1 MEERTIKDM
10 CVVCSD
16 HGKASC
22 GYEERGIQGDCP
34 YNDFIN
40 RGYELAEKD
49 IITLIE
55 SRISE
60 LLGDAQPAP
69 VLRIELRELITKIK
83 GQ

>member
-22 GYEERGIQGDCP
+22 GYEERGIQGDCQ

-49 IITLIE
+49 IIALIE
-55 SRISE
+55 SRIGE
-60 LLGDAQPAP
+60 ILGNAQPAT
-69 VLRIELRELITKIK
+69 VLRRELRGLINKIK
-83 GQ
+83 EE